1 MAPPCFSA
9 LVLPYLLV
17 IAMAAQQSAVVFAGA
32 ADTVT
37 AKRPL
42 FGSQSALVS
51 KRRKFALGFFQPEN
65 SENWYLGIWYK
76 QISKHTPVWVANRGS
91 PISNP
96 DTSQLTIA
104 TDGNMVLL
112 DNSRTAIWSTNISK
126 IASSS
131 TVGVIL
137 DTGNL
142 VLADASNTSI
152 ILWQSFDHFGNTWLP
167 GGKLGRNN
175 KLAGVSTRLV
185 AWKARNDPSPGVFS
199 LELDPNGTSQYLL
212 EWNSMQLY
220 WTSGNWT
227 GRIFADVPEMTG
239 CYPSSAYTFDYVNGV
254 NESESYFVYDLKDDS
269 VLTRFF
275 LSEMGQIQF
284 LTWMNGANDWML
296 FWSQPKAKCDVYSLC
311 GPSSVCTENALASC
325 SCLRG
330 FSDQNVGEW
339 LQGDHTSGCR
349 RNVELQ
355 CSSASNGSVLGRS
368 TDRFYTM
375 ANVRLPSNAESV
387 VATGID
393 RCEEACLSNCSC
405 TAYSYNGSC
414 SLWYRDLI
422 NLQDVSVIGSQGNT
436 VLIRLAASELS
447 GQKQKHSK
455 KLITIPVVATSAV
468 LLMIVVLVLIL
479 RRRMVKT
486 TTRVEGSL
494 VSFTYR
500 DLKSVTKKFS
510 EKLGGG
516 AFGSVF
522 KGSLPDATMV
532 AVKKLEG
539 FRQGEKQF
547 RSEVSTIGNI
557 QHVNL
562 IRLLGFCSEK
572 SRRLLVYEYMP
583 NGSLDKHLFGSNQP
597 VLSWNTRYKIAL
609 GIARGLDYLHEKCR
623 DCIIHCDIKPE
634 NILLDDSFAPKV
646 ADFGLAKLM
655 GRDISRV
662 LTTARGTVGYI
673 APEWIAGTAVTA
685 KADVFSYGM
694 TLLEIVSGRRNV
706 QGRRRQEQQDD
717 GAAADSPFPL
727 VAAGRLVAGGGGDRR
742 EELVSAVVD
751 GRLGGDANMGE
762 VERAC
767 RVACWCIQDDENA
780 RPAMATVV
788 QVLEGLVEIG
798 VPPIPRSLQFLAD
811 LTDQSNYL
819 QFFSDL
825 LPSN

>member
-1 MAPPCFSA
+1 MAPPCSSA
-9 LVLPYLLV
+9 LVLPCLLV
-17 IAMAAQQSAVVFAGA
+17 IAMAALQSAVVF

-42 FGSQSALVS
+42 SGSQSALVS

-65 SENWYLGIWYK
+65 SQHWYLGIWYN
-76 QISKHTPVWVANRGS
+76 QISKHTPVWVANRGT

-112 DNSRTAIWSTNISK
+112 DNSTTAIWSTNISK
-126 IASSS
+126 IASNS

-152 ILWQSFDHFGNTWLP
+152 IHWQSFDHFGNTWLP

-212 EWNSMQLY
+212 EWSITQQY

-239 CYPSSAYTFDYVNGV
+239 CYPSSTYTFDYVNGE
-254 NESESYFVYDLKDDS
+254 NESESYFVYDLKDES

-284 LTWMNGANDWML
+284 LTWIYAAKDWMP
-296 FWSQPKAKCDVYSLC
+296 FWSQPKVKCDVYSLC
-311 GPSSVCTENALASC
+311 GPFSVCTENALTSC

-330 FSDQNVGEW
+330 FSEQNVGEW

-355 CSSASNGSVLGRS
+355 CSSNASVMGR
-368 TDRFYTM
+368 TDGFYTM

-387 VATGID
+387 VVIGND
-393 RCEEACLSNCSC
+393 QCEQACLRSCSC

-414 SLWYRDLI
+414 SLWHGDLI
-422 NLQDVSVIGSQGNT
+422 NLQDVSAISSQGSST

-447 GQKQKHSK
+447 GQKQKNTK
-455 KLITIPVVATSAV
+455 NLITIAIVATS
-468 LLMIVVLVLIL
+468 VLVLMIAAL
-479 RRRMVKT
+479 FFIFRRRMVKQ

-494 VSFTYR
+494 IAFTYR
-500 DLKSVTKKFS
+500 DLKSVTKNFS

-516 AFGSVF
+516 AFGLVF
-522 KGSLPDATMV
+522 KGSLPDATVV

-547 RSEVSTIGNI
+547 RAEVSTIGNI

-583 NGSLDKHLFGSNQP
+583 NGSLDKQLFDNKKH
-597 VLSWNTRYKIAL
+597 VLSWNTRYQIAL

-634 NILLDDSFAPKV
+634 NILLDGSFAPKV

-706 QGRRRQEQQDD
+706 QGRRRRQEQQDD
-717 GAAADSPFPL
+717 GGAAADRPFPL
-727 VAAGRLVAGGGGDRR
+727 VAAGRLVGGGVGGGRR

-751 GRLGGDANMGE
+751 CRLGGDADMGE

-798 VPPIPRSLQFLAD
+798 VPPIPRSLQFLAE
-811 LTDQSNYL
+811 LADQSNYL

>member
-1 MAPPCFSA
+1 MASSAAPLCSSA
-9 LVLPYLLV
+9 LVLLPCLFV
-17 IAMAAQQSAVVFAGA
+17 IAMAALQSAVVLVDA
-32 ADTVT
+32 ADTV
-37 AKRPL
+37 AADRPFSGRQRPL
-42 FGSQSALVS
+42 VS
-51 KRRKFALGFFQPEN
+51 NRGKFALGFFQPEN
-65 SENWYLGIWYK
+65 SENWYLGIWYN

-126 IASSS
+126 IASNS

-137 DTGNL
+137 DSGNL
-142 VLADASNTSI
+142 VLADASNTSVV
-152 ILWQSFDHFGNTWLP
+152 LWQSFDHFGDTWLP
-167 GGKLGRNN
+167 GGKLGRD
-175 KLAGVSTRLV
+175 KLTGVSTRLV
-185 AWKARNDPSPGVFS
+185 AWKAGNDPSLGVFS

-212 EWNSMQLY
+212 QWNSTQQY

-227 GRIFADVPEMTG
+227 GSIFTGVPEMTPTG
-239 CYPSSAYTFDYVNGV
+239 SYPNSLYTFDYVNGE
-254 NESESYFVYDLKDDS
+254 NESYFVYDLKDDS

-706 QGRRRQEQQDD
+706 QERRRQEQD
-717 GAAADSPFPL
+717 GAAVDGLFPL
-727 VAAGRLVAGGGGDRR
+727 LAASTLGGGGGGRD
-742 EELVSAVVD
+742 ELASAVVD
-751 GRLGGDANMGE
+751 GRLGVNADMGE

-767 RVACWCIQDDENA
+767 RVACWCIQDDEKA

-798 VPPIPRSLQFLAD
+798 VPPVPRSLKILAD
-811 LTDQSNYL
+811 HANQSNNL

-825 LPSN
+825 PSK

>member
-1 MAPPCFSA
+1 MASSGAPPCSSA
-9 LVLPYLLV
+9 LVPPCLFV
-17 IAMAAQQSAVVFAGA
+17 IAMATLQSAVVFADA
-32 ADTVT
+32 ADTV
-37 AKRPL
+37 AADRPL
-42 FGSQSALVS
+42 SGSQRLLVS
-51 KRRKFALGFFQPEN
+51 SRGKFALGFFQPEN
-65 SENWYLGIWYK
+65 SIHWYIGIWYN

-126 IASSS
+126 IASNS

-152 ILWQSFDHFGNTWLP
+152 IHWQSFDHFGNTWLP
-167 GGKLGRNN
+167 GGKLGRN
-175 KLAGVSTRLV
+175 KLAGVSTGLV
-185 AWKARNDPSPGVFS
+185 AWKARNDPAPGVFS

-212 EWNSMQLY
+212 EWNSTQQY

-227 GRIFADVPEMTG
+227 GRIFTGVPEMTPTG
-239 CYPSSAYTFDYVNGV
+239 IYPNSLYTFDYVNGE
-254 NESESYFVYDLKDDS
+254 NGSYFVYDLKDDS
-269 VLTRFF
+269 VLTRFV
-275 LSEMGQIQF
+275 LGEMGQIQF

-296 FWSQPKAKCDVYSLC
+296 FWSQPKAQCDVYSLC
-311 GPSSVCTENALASC
+311 GPFSVCTENAMASC

-330 FSDQNVGEW
+330 FGEQNVGEW

-355 CSSASNGSVLGRS
+355 CSSNGSVVGRS

-375 ANVRLPSNAESV
+375 GNVRLPSDAESV
-387 VATGID
+387 VATSTD
-393 RCEEACLSNCSC
+393 QCEQACLRSCSC

-414 SLWYRDLI
+414 SLWHGDLI
-422 NLQDVSVIGSQGNT
+422 NLQDVSAIGSQGSNA

-447 GQKQKHSK
+447 SQKQKHAK
-455 KLITIPVVATSAV
+455 KLITIAIVATIVAA
-468 LLMIVVLVLIL
+468 LMVAALVVIL
-479 RRRMVKT
+479 RRRMVKGT
-486 TTRVEGSL
+486 TQVEGSL
-494 VSFTYR
+494 ISFTYR
-500 DLKSVTKKFS
+500 DLKSMTKNFS

-539 FRQGEKQF
+539 FHQGEKQF
-547 RSEVSTIGNI
+547 RAEVSTIGNI

-583 NGSLDKHLFGSNQP
+583 NGSLDKQLFDGRKH
-597 VLSWNTRYKIAL
+597 VLSWDTRYQIAL

-634 NILLDDSFAPKV
+634 NILLDGSFAPKV

-673 APEWIAGTAVTA
+673 APEWLAGTAVTA

-706 QGRRRQEQQDD
+706 ERRED
-717 GAAADSPFPL
+717 GTADILPLLAAS
-727 VAAGRLVAGGGGDRR
+727 RLVGGVGDGRR

-751 GRLGGDANMGE
+751 GRLGGDADMGE
-762 VERAC
+762 AERAC
-767 RVACWCIQDDENA
+767 RVAFWCIQDDENA

-788 QVLEGLVEIG
+788 QGLEGLVEIG
-798 VPPIPRSLQFLAD
+798 VPPIPRSLQLLAD
-811 LTDQSNYL
+811 ESNYL
-819 QFFSDL
+819 QFSDL
-825 LPSN
+825 LPSK